1 MRSAAWILRGC
12 VAVFAALGL
21 AFLVAPVDILAHID
35 VRAGSPSAVADLRA
49 VYGGLELGVAA
60 TLALCGRASVRLGL
74 SAALAIF
81 LAMALARLVGFAVDG
96 PQTWLSIALLAA
108 EASGVA
114 VVAVA
119 LRASD
124 RDVA

>member
-1 MRSAAWILRGC
+1 MPIHDGSRYT
-12 VAVFAALGL
+12 AVIADDHAL
-21 AFLVAPVDILAHID
+21 I
-35 VRAGSPSAVADLRA
+35 RA
-49 VYGGLELGVAA
+49 
-60 TLALCGRASVRLGL
+60 GL

-108 EASGVA
+108 EASGAAVA
-114 VVAVA
+114 AVA